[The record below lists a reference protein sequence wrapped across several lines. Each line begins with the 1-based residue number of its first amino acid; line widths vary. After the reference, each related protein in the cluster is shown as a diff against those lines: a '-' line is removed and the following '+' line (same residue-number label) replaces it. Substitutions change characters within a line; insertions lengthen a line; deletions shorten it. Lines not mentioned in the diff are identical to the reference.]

1 MFLPKENM
9 LKDYGLPDQNNKY
22 YENKNS
28 IISLLHIWRQWRL
41 LFSQKVGNVD

>member
-9 LKDYGLPDQNNKY
+9 LKDYSLPDQNNKN

-28 IISLLHIWRQWRL
+28 IISLLHMETVETFIFTESR
-41 LFSQKVGNVD
+41 